1 MNFKAWIHS
10 VAAAAIGAVSAA
22 ITTSIAS
29 PSTFN
34 LTPDGLKH
42 LGAVCAVSALLAVAA
57 VLKQSPLPADS
68 VPSSKGVG
76 QAALVAFMLGS
87 LLMVTTTGCTQ
98 AQKVNVAQEIVIWT
112 PVVVSAADTVAAT
125 VELLDP
131 ASAVALTPLST
142 AIDALAPQFTTAAQN
157 YLANPGESTLAVVQS
172 LIAQIQQNTNAA
184 LLAALKITDPAT
196 QAKVLRDINALATG
210 VSAILALVQSISTKG
225 QVSAM
230 AAGVT
235 VTYAQ
240 VRKLMDEKQLEAA
253 AEKTTGDLGF
263 ELHVRPDAFFS
274 REAQLG
280 F

>member
-1 MNFKAWIHS
+1 MKKFFGK
-10 VAAAAIGAVSAA
+10 
-22 ITTSIAS
+22 SILAS
-29 PSTFN
+29 
-34 LTPDGLKH
+34 G
-42 LGAVCAVSALLAVAA
+42 LGAVIA
-57 VLKQSPLPADS
+57 VLCVSL
-68 VPSSKGVG
+68 
-76 QAALVAFMLGS
+76 AALPLA
-87 LLMVTTTGCTQ
+87 GCTQ

-112 PVVVSAADTVAAT
+112 PVVTSAADTVVAT

-157 YLANPGESTLAVVQS
+157 YLVNPGESTLAVVQS

-240 VRKLMDEKQLEAA
+240 VRTVMDQKGIEVA
-253 AEKTTGDLGF
+253 AEKTTGDLGLGLF
-263 ELHVRPDAFFS
+263 GNGLHVPSDAFFS
-274 REAQLG
+274 KEAQLG